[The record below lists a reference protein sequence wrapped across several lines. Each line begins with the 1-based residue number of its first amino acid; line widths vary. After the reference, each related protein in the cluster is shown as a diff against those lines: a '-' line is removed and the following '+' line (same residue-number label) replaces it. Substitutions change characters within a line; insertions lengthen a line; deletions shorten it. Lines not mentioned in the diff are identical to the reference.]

1 MSRTC
6 GPGSGNLFYQAKQ
19 HMASCGGKKRKV
31 QNKIQIHDAHSTR
44 NKTEQR
50 QTRGTKNNRPKKI
63 LTPEVSVTAA
73 VAVAVAAAVA
83 SSASSAVA
91 AVAAVAGAAAPPA
104 EWRSY
109 IIGTC
114 AIRTSAAKKNKE
126 QECIQTTKKS
136 T

>member
-1 MSRTC
+1 
-6 GPGSGNLFYQAKQ
+6 
-19 HMASCGGKKRKV
+19 MASV

-44 NKTEQR
+44 NKTEQS

-63 LTPEVSVTAA
+63 LTPEVSV
-73 VAVAVAAAVA
+73 AAAV
-83 SSASSAVA
+83 ASSAVA

-104 EWRSY
+104 ESRSY
-109 IIGTC
+109 IIGTCAIRTSAAKKTKNKNAYKQPKNRHEIFQQQRC

>member
-6 GPGSGNLFYQAKQ
+6 GPGSVNLFYQAKQ
-19 HMASCGGKKRKV
+19 HMASV

-83 SSASSAVA
+83 SSAVA

-114 AIRTSAAKKNKE
+114 AIRTSAAKKTKNKNAYNN
-126 QECIQTTKKS
+126 QKIKKS